1 MPFFSSSAERG
12 SIFMLDD
19 LLESGSG
26 DLTEGSG
33 SSPFFL
39 GGGKASKE
47 ESFDDSTG
55 WGDGAFA
62 CLTSSSTVMT
72 FEFLD

>member
-12 SIFMLDD
+12 SIFILDD

-55 WGDGAFA
+55 
-62 CLTSSSTVMT
+62 
-72 FEFLD
+72 